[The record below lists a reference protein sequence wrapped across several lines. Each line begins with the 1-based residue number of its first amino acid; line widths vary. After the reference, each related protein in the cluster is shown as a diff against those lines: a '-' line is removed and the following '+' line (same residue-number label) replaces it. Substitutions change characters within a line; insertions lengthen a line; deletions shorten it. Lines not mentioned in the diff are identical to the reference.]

1 MNEIPF
7 DVTVIRIVSAICML
21 SLASIF
27 DMWKREVHDILW
39 IAFAFEAGLLIFLE
53 PNTYEFLL
61 TLGISLIIAP
71 IANLFWR
78 IGFFGGADAF
88 CIIVLSS
95 LAPLLTITHT
105 MISPLTTLTNAAVLS
120 AILPL
125 LNAGYNGFLLIRH
138 KNIFDGFD
146 ESRKKKIIAM
156 FLGRRV
162 KNPKFGFSI
171 ERKIKNFKKFDF
183 TLHHAENFE
192 FCNMP
197 DTWITQA
204 MPYIL
209 YITGGFI
216 IQIFYGDILLKFLIG

>member
-71 IANLFWR
+71 IAILFWR

-95 LAPLLTITHT
+95 LAPLLTVRSARFFIYFPPALWGRLLLELCLLP
-105 MISPLTTLTNAAVLS
+105 SVLPCLPPQL
-120 AILPL
+120 AIWEP
-125 LNAGYNGFLLIRH
+125 IRV
-138 KNIFDGFD
+138 
-146 ESRKKKIIAM
+146 
-156 FLGRRV
+156 L
-162 KNPKFGFSI
+162 
-171 ERKIKNFKKFDF
+171 
-183 TLHHAENFE
+183 
-192 FCNMP
+192 
-197 DTWITQA
+197 
-204 MPYIL
+204 
-209 YITGGFI
+209 
-216 IQIFYGDILLKFLIG
+216 